1 MIPSENMVYFCAQA
15 GAEAPEFSSSDT
27 MDTQALIDVAYI
39 AKLAKVELTAE
50 ETERFSGDLN
60 QVLAY
65 VQQLEKWDTSA
76 VEPMYHPLP
85 VFDALR
91 PDIPGESLSNEAAM
105 ANAPQQEDGQVRVP
119 KVVESAH

>member
-1 MIPSENMVYFCAQA
+1 MEQTN
-15 GAEAPEFSSSDT
+15 
-27 MDTQALIDVAYI
+27 LIDVAYI
-39 AKLAKVELTAE
+39 ARLAKLELTEAE
-50 ETERFSGDLN
+50 TDKFSEDLN

-65 VQQLEKWDTSA
+65 VAQLEQWDTTN

-91 PDIPGESLSNEAAM
+91 EDIPGSSLSNEAAL
-105 ANAPQQEDGQVRVP
+105 ANAPAHEDGQFRVP